1 MIFAPLSGISL
12 SSIRRAWRTALF
24 GAKQAVSGSGYFMGE
39 FAGLEI
45 TIKDSKRFADEPG
58 NWAYFS
64 FGHSYPLADSAKAF
78 PTGAC
83 NTCHEN
89 SAADDFVFT
98 QYYPVLRAAKAP
110 RSGRVMTSE
119 SEDF

>member
-1 MIFAPLSGISL
+1 
-12 SSIRRAWRTALF
+12 
-24 GAKQAVSGSGYFMGE
+24 MGE

-58 NWAYFS
+58 N
-64 FGHSYPLADSAKAF
+64 F

-83 NTCHEN
+83 NTCHQN

-98 QYYPVLRAAKAP
+98 QYYPVLRAAKAS

-119 SEDF
+119 SEDFLGDRDGDEERDR

>member
-1 MIFAPLSGISL
+1 MSKEPG
-12 SSIRRAWRTALF
+12 ALQF

-83 NTCHEN
+83 NTCHQN

-98 QYYPVLRAAKAP
+98 QYYPVLRAAKAS